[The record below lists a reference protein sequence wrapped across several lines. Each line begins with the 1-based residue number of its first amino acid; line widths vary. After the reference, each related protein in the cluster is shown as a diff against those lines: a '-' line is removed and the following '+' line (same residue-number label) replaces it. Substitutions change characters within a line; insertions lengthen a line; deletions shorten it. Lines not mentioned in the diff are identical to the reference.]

1 MPQPGRTSRILLAVL
16 WFLLGLAMV
25 AVPVWVGWTS
35 WSAVLSGHPAL
46 LVATIACGLLGA
58 MAVAWSVATVII
70 GDRQDRLGDDDHPA
84 RRTPKQLEQRARR
97 RIALAVPALILSVL
111 LVVVVGYSR
120 PLDAT
125 PVATNALHSTATM
138 RLAEWFDW
146 YEMDPVRQDK
156 AGHEIK
162 PTTGLIFAPGAR
174 VDARAYAHILQPLV
188 DAGYLVAVL
197 KEPFGFSVVDP
208 NHAATVIRVH
218 PEIAHWAVGGH
229 SLGGVA
235 ASSFADKTPQVTG
248 LVLYAS
254 YPTTRLSRSDLKVVS
269 ISGSA
274 DGLATPAK
282 IDAAKPDLPPKTT
295 YVVIDGGVHSF
306 FGDYGDQPGD
316 GQPTTDRASAQA
328 TISKATAALLAS
340 LTPSPPPAKKKK
352 R

>member
-1 MPQPGRTSRILLAVL
+1 MPKPGRTSRILLAVL

-25 AVPVWVGWTS
+25 AVPIWVGWTS

-46 LVATIACGLLGA
+46 LVATMACGLIGA
-58 MAVAWSVATVII
+58 MALAWSVATVII
-70 GDRQDRLGDDDHPA
+70 GDRQDELIDDDQPA
-84 RRTPKQLEQRARR
+84 RRTPKQLQRRARR
-97 RIALAVPALILSVL
+97 RIAMAVPALILSVL

-125 PVATNALHSTATM
+125 PIATNALRSTATM
-138 RLAEWFDW
+138 RLSERLGW
-146 YEMDPVRQDK
+146 YEMAPVRQDK

-162 PTTGLIFAPGAR
+162 PTTGFVFAPGAR
-174 VDARAYAHILQPLV
+174 VDARAYAHLLQPLV

-197 KEPFGFSVVDP
+197 KEPFGFSVVDR

-218 PEIAHWAVGGH
+218 PEVAHWAVGGH

-254 YPTTRLSRSDLKVVS
+254 FPAQKLGRTDLKVVS
-269 ISGSA
+269 VSGSA

-282 IDAAKPDLPPKTT
+282 VDAAKADLPANTT

-316 GQPTTDRASAQA
+316 GQPTTDRAKAQA

-340 LTPSPPPAKKKK
+340 LTPPPPRPKKK